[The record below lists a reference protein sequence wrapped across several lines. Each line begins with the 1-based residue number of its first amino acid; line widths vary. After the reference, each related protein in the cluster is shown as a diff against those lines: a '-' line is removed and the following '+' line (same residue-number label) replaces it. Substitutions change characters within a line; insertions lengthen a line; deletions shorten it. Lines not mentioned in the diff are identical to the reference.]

1 MGEQREGVYY
11 FKDGSLDKPQVNVVN
26 TDHLWHRRLGHPSR
40 AVLSLLLNNLGVI
53 SSNVKDDVCEICHQA
68 KQARTPSSES
78 SNKAKFVFNLVHR
91 DIWGPYNEAS
101 SCRAHYFLTIVD
113 DISRATWVYL
123 MINRAETS
131 KLLQDFILMVQN
143 QFGTSIKIIRSD
155 NGSEFTS
162 KTMQQFYEAHG
173 ILRQS
178 SCVDTPQQNCRVERK
193 HRHILNVARALL
205 FQASLP
211 LKFWGECVLTA
222 AYLINRTP
230 SKLLNGKTPYEML
243 YRTTP
248 SYGDIKLFGTL
259 CFAPVSYTHLTLPT
273 KRIV

>member
-1 MGEQREGVYY
+1 
-11 FKDGSLDKPQVNVVN
+11 
-26 TDHLWHRRLGHPSR
+26 
-40 AVLSLLLNNLGVI
+40 
-53 SSNVKDDVCEICHQA
+53 
-68 KQARTPSSES
+68 
-78 SNKAKFVFNLVHR
+78 
-91 DIWGPYNEAS
+91 
-101 SCRAHYFLTIVD
+101 
-113 DISRATWVYL
+113 

-259 CFAPVSYTHLTLPT
+259 CFAHNKKIKDKFSPRGRRCLFVGYPFGQKGWKLFDIETEEYFVSRDVIFRENVFPFATM
-273 KRIV
+273 V